1 MLLTCPHCATIFRVD
16 SKLISMQG
24 QSVRCSMCHHI
35 WMATPISTLISI
47 PVSRPVSAPTST
59 LISAPATDLS
69 VAQNRLKSLRKSFF
83 ATLLAA
89 ALLSSVIIHRGS
101 ITAYAPFLINGFNAV
116 GLNIRLALSQ
126 LQVVGLNASY
136 TGDTMRL
143 SGGLRNI
150 GMWRNHAADLRV
162 TVRGADGEVLHEI
175 TLSPDHDIIN
185 AKAESGFFVQ
195 LAFVGDTEMQVTV
208 TPLANRV
215 YR

>member
-1 MLLTCPHCATIFRVD
+1 MFLTCPHCATIFRVD
-16 SKLISMQG
+16 GKLISMKG
-24 QSVRCSMCHHI
+24 QSVRCSVCHHI
-35 WMATPISTLISI
+35 WTATPISTLKSI
-47 PVSRPVSAPTST
+47 PVSTSGST
-59 LISAPATDLS
+59 PATDLS
-69 VAQNRLKSLRKSFF
+69 MARDRLKSLWK
-83 ATLLAA
+83 ACLTALLAA

-101 ITAYAPFLINGFNAV
+101 IAAYAPFLINGFNAL
-116 GLNIRLALSQ
+116 GLTIRPDLSQ

-162 TVRGADGEVLHEI
+162 TVRGADGAVLHEI

-195 LAFVGDTEMQVTV
+195 LAFAGDTEMQVTV

>member
-16 SKLISMQG
+16 GKLISMQG
-24 QSVRCSMCHHI
+24 QSVRCSMCLQI
-35 WMATPISTLISI
+35 RRAPPRST
-47 PVSRPVSAPTST
+47 
-59 LISAPATDLS
+59 PATELS
-69 VAQNRLKSLRKSFF
+69 LAQNRLKSLWKLFL
-83 ATLLAA
+83 AALLAA

-101 ITAYAPFLINGFNAV
+101 FTAYAPFLINGFNAI
-116 GLNIRLALSQ
+116 GLTVRPDLSQ

-162 TVRGADGEVLHEI
+162 KVRGADGAVLHEI
-175 TLSPDHDIIN
+175 ILSPDHGIIN
-185 AKAESGFFVQ
+185 AKAESGFFAQ
-195 LAFVGDTEMQVTV
+195 FAFDANTEMQVTV

>member
-1 MLLTCPHCATIFRVD
+1 MLLTCPQCATIFRVD
-16 SKLISMQG
+16 SKLISMHG
-24 QSVRCSMCHHI
+24 QSVRCSMCHYI
-35 WMATPISTLISI
+35 WTATPISTSEL
-47 PVSRPVSAPTST
+47 T
-59 LISAPATDLS
+59 LATDLS
-69 VAQNRLKSLRKSFF
+69 MAQNGLKSLWKACFT
-83 ATLLAA
+83 ALLAA
-89 ALLSSVIIHRGS
+89 TLFSSVIIHRGS
-101 ITAYAPFLINGFNAV
+101 ITAYVPFLINRFNAL
-116 GLNIRLALSQ
+116 GLTIRPDLSQ
-126 LQVVGLNASY
+126 LKVVGLNASY

-162 TVRGADGEVLHEI
+162 TVRGADGAMLHEI

-195 LAFVGDTEMQVTV
+195 LAFDANTEMQVVV

>member
-16 SKLISMQG
+16 GKLISMQG

-35 WMATPISTLISI
+35 WTATPISTSG
-47 PVSRPVSAPTST
+47 STSGST
-59 LISAPATDLS
+59 PATDLS
-69 VAQNRLKSLRKSFF
+69 RAQGRLKSLWKACFT
-83 ATLLAA
+83 ALLAA

-101 ITAYAPFLINGFNAV
+101 ITAYAPFLINGFNAL
-116 GLNIRLALSQ
+116 GLTIRPALSQ

-143 SGGLRNI
+143 SGGLRNV

-162 TVRGADGEVLHEI
+162 TVRGADGAVLHEI
-175 TLSPDHDIIN
+175 TQSPDHDIIN
-185 AKAESGFFVQ
+185 AKAESGFFLQ
-195 LAFVGDTEMQVTV
+195 LAFAGDTEMQVTV
-208 TPLANRV
+208 TLLANRV

>member
-16 SKLISMQG
+16 GKLISMQG

-35 WMATPISTLISI
+35 WTATPISTLISI
-47 PVSRPVSAPTST
+47 PVSTPVST
-59 LISAPATDLS
+59 PATDLS
-69 VAQNRLKSLRKSFF
+69 MAQNRLKSLWKTCF
-83 ATLLAA
+83 AALLAA
-89 ALLSSVIIHRGS
+89 ALFSSVVIHRGS

-116 GLNIRLALSQ
+116 GLTIRPALSQ
-126 LQVVGLNASY
+126 LQVVRLNASY

-162 TVRGADGEVLHEI
+162 TVRGADGAVLHEI

-195 LAFVGDTEMQVTV
+195 FAFAGDTEMQVTV

-215 YR
+215 FR

>member
-16 SKLISMQG
+16 GKLISMQG

-35 WMATPISTLISI
+35 WTATPISTSG
-47 PVSRPVSAPTST
+47 STSGST
-59 LISAPATDLS
+59 PATDLS
-69 VAQNRLKSLRKSFF
+69 RAQGRLKSLWKACFT
-83 ATLLAA
+83 ALLAA

-101 ITAYAPFLINGFNAV
+101 ITAYAPFLINGFNAI
-116 GLNIRLALSQ
+116 GLTIRPDLSQ

-162 TVRGADGEVLHEI
+162 TVRGADGAVLHEI

-185 AKAESGFFVQ
+185 AKAESGFYVQ
-195 LAFVGDTEMQVTV
+195 LACAANAEMQVTV

-215 YR
+215 FR

>member
-35 WMATPISTLISI
+35 WTVTPISKS
-47 PVSRPVSAPTST
+47 TST
-59 LISAPATDLS
+59 PTTDPS

-116 GLNIRLALSQ
+116 GLTIRPALSQ
-126 LQVVGLNASY
+126 LQVVGLDASY

-162 TVRGADGEVLHEI
+162 TVRGADGAVLHEI

-185 AKAESGFFVQ
+185 AKAKSDFFVQ
-195 LAFVGDTEMQVTV
+195 LAFAGDTEMQVTV

>member
-16 SKLISMQG
+16 GKLISMQG

-35 WMATPISTLISI
+35 WTATPISTLISI
-47 PVSRPVSAPTST
+47 PVSASISALSPVST
-59 LISAPATDLS
+59 PATDLS
-69 VAQNRLKSLRKSFF
+69 VAQNRLKSLRKPFF
-83 ATLLAA
+83 AALLAA
-89 ALLSSVIIHRGS
+89 ALLSSVILHRGS

-116 GLNIRLALSQ
+116 GLTIRPALSQ

-162 TVRGADGEVLHEI
+162 TVRGADGAVLHEI

-195 LAFVGDTEMQVTV
+195 LAFAGDTEMQVTV

>member
-16 SKLISMQG
+16 GKLISMQG

-35 WMATPISTLISI
+35 WTATPISTLISI
-47 PVSRPVSAPTST
+47 PVSTRMSTS
-59 LISAPATDLS
+59 ATDLS
-69 VAQNRLKSLRKSFF
+69 VAQNRLKSLWKACFT
-83 ATLLAA
+83 ALLAA
-89 ALLSSVIIHRGS
+89 ALISSVIIHRGS
-101 ITAYAPFLINGFNAV
+101 ITAYAPFLINGFNAI
-116 GLNIRLALSQ
+116 GLTIRPDLSQ

-162 TVRGADGEVLHEI
+162 TVRGADGAVLHEI

-195 LAFVGDTEMQVTV
+195 LAFDANTEMQVTV

>member
-16 SKLISMQG
+16 GKLISMQG

-35 WMATPISTLISI
+35 WTATPISTLISI
-47 PVSRPVSAPTST
+47 PVSTPISTS
-59 LISAPATDLS
+59 ATDLS
-69 VAQNRLKSLRKSFF
+69 LAQNRLKSLWKACFT
-83 ATLLAA
+83 ALLAA
-89 ALLSSVIIHRGS
+89 ALISSVIIHRGS
-101 ITAYAPFLINGFNAV
+101 ITAYAPFLINGFNAI
-116 GLNIRLALSQ
+116 GLTIRPALSQ

-143 SGGLRNI
+143 SGGLRNV

-162 TVRGADGEVLHEI
+162 TVRGADGAVLHEI

-195 LAFVGDTEMQVTV
+195 LAFAGDTEMQVTV

>member
-16 SKLISMQG
+16 GKLIPMQG

-35 WMATPISTLISI
+35 WTATPISTLISI
-47 PVSRPVSAPTST
+47 PVSRPVSTS
-59 LISAPATDLS
+59 ISTPATDLS
-69 VAQNRLKSLRKSFF
+69 VAQDRLKSLRKPFF
-83 ATLLAA
+83 AALLAA

-101 ITAYAPFLINGFNAV
+101 ITAYAPFLINGFNAL
-116 GLNIRLALSQ
+116 GLTIRPALSQ
-126 LQVVGLNASY
+126 LKVVGLNASY

-143 SGGLRNI
+143 SGGLRNV

-162 TVRGADGEVLHEI
+162 TVRGANGVVLHEI
-175 TLSPDHDIIN
+175 TLSPDHDIIH
-185 AKAESGFFVQ
+185 AKAESSCFAQ
-195 LAFVGDTEMQVTV
+195 LTFAGDAEMQVTV

>member
-16 SKLISMQG
+16 GKQISMQG

-35 WMATPISTLISI
+35 WTATPISTSG
-47 PVSRPVSAPTST
+47 ST
-59 LISAPATDLS
+59 PATDLLL
-69 VAQNRLKSLRKSFF
+69 AQNRRKSLWKACFT
-83 ATLLAA
+83 ALLAA
-89 ALLSSVIIHRGS
+89 ALLTSVIIHRGS
-101 ITAYAPFLINGFNAV
+101 ITSYAPFLINGFNAID
-116 GLNIRLALSQ
+116 LTIRPDLSQ
-126 LQVVGLNASY
+126 LQVVGLNATY

-162 TVRGADGEVLHEI
+162 TVRGADGAVLHEI

-195 LAFVGDTEMQVTV
+195 LAFDANTEMQVTV

-215 YR
+215 FR

>member
-16 SKLISMQG
+16 GKLISMQG
-24 QSVRCSMCHHI
+24 QRVRCSMCHHI
-35 WMATPISTLISI
+35 WTATPISTLISI
-47 PVSRPVSAPTST
+47 PVSTSVST
-59 LISAPATDLS
+59 PATDLS
-69 VAQNRLKSLRKSFF
+69 MAQNRLKSLWKPCF
-83 ATLLAA
+83 AALLVA

-101 ITAYAPFLINGFNAV
+101 ITAYAPFLINGFNTV
-116 GLNIRLALSQ
+116 GLTIRPALTQ

-150 GMWRNHAADLRV
+150 GMWRNHAADMRV
-162 TVRGADGEVLHEI
+162 TVRGADGAVLHEI

-195 LAFVGDTEMQVTV
+195 LALAANSEVQVTV

>member
-1 MLLTCPHCATIFRVD
+1 M
-16 SKLISMQG
+16 
-24 QSVRCSMCHHI
+24 
-35 WMATPISTLISI
+35 
-47 PVSRPVSAPTST
+47 
-59 LISAPATDLS
+59 
-69 VAQNRLKSLRKSFF
+69 AQNRLKSLRKPFF

-89 ALLSSVIIHRGS
+89 ALFSSVIIHRGS
-101 ITAYAPFLINGFNAV
+101 ITAYAPFLINGLNAV
-116 GLNIRLALSQ
+116 GLTIRPALSQ
-126 LQVVGLNASY
+126 LKVVGLNASY

-162 TVRGADGEVLHEI
+162 TVRGAGGAVLHKI

-195 LAFVGDTEMQVTV
+195 LAFAANTEMQVTV
-208 TPLANRV
+208 TPLANQV

>member
-35 WMATPISTLISI
+35 WTATPISTLISI
-47 PVSRPVSAPTST
+47 PVSASISALSPVST
-59 LISAPATDLS
+59 PATDLS
-69 VAQNRLKSLRKSFF
+69 VAQNRLKSLRKPFF
-83 ATLLAA
+83 AALLAA

-101 ITAYAPFLINGFNAV
+101 ITAYAPFLINGFNAI
-116 GLNIRLALSQ
+116 GLTIRPALSQ
-126 LQVVGLNASY
+126 LQVVRLNASY

-162 TVRGADGEVLHEI
+162 TVRGADGAVLHEI

-195 LAFVGDTEMQVTV
+195 LAFAGDTEMQVTV

>member
-16 SKLISMQG
+16 GKLISMQG
-24 QSVRCSMCHHI
+24 QRVRCSMCHHI
-35 WMATPISTLISI
+35 WTATPILTLISI
-47 PVSRPVSAPTST
+47 PVSTPGST
-59 LISAPATDLS
+59 PATDLS
-69 VAQNRLKSLRKSFF
+69 MAQNRLKSLWKTCF
-83 ATLLAA
+83 AALLAA
-89 ALLSSVIIHRGS
+89 ALLSSVVIHRGS

-116 GLNIRLALSQ
+116 GLTIRPALSQ

-150 GMWRNHAADLRV
+150 GMWRNHAADMRV
-162 TVRGADGEVLHEI
+162 MVRGADGAVLHEI

-195 LAFVGDTEMQVTV
+195 LALAGDSEVQVTV

-215 YR
+215 FR

>member
-16 SKLISMQG
+16 GKLISMQG

-35 WMATPISTLISI
+35 WTATSISTLISI
-47 PVSRPVSAPTST
+47 PVSTS
-59 LISAPATDLS
+59 ATDLS
-69 VAQNRLKSLRKSFF
+69 MAQSRLKSLWKACF
-83 ATLLAA
+83 AALLAA
-89 ALLSSVIIHRGS
+89 TLYSSVIIHRGS
-101 ITAYAPFLINGFNAV
+101 ITAYAPFLINGFNAL
-116 GLNIRLALSQ
+116 GLTIRPDLSQ

-162 TVRGADGEVLHEI
+162 TVRGAGGAVLHEI

-195 LAFVGDTEMQVTV
+195 LAFAANTEMQVTV
-208 TPLANRV
+208 TPLANQV

>member
-1 MLLTCPHCATIFRVD
+1 MFLTCPHCATIFRVD
-16 SKLISMQG
+16 GKLISMKG
-24 QSVRCSMCHHI
+24 QSVRCSVCHHI
-35 WMATPISTLISI
+35 WTATPISTLKSI
-47 PVSRPVSAPTST
+47 PVSTSGST
-59 LISAPATDLS
+59 PATDLS
-69 VAQNRLKSLRKSFF
+69 MARDRLKSLWK
-83 ATLLAA
+83 ACLTALLAA

-101 ITAYAPFLINGFNAV
+101 IAAYAPFLINGFNAL
-116 GLNIRLALSQ
+116 GLTIRPDLSQ

-162 TVRGADGEVLHEI
+162 TVRGADGVVLSEI

-185 AKAESGFFVQ
+185 ANAESGFFVQ
-195 LAFVGDTEMQVTV
+195 FSFDANTEMQVTV
-208 TPLANRV
+208 MPLANRV